1 MCDVSR
7 SNLGIKVTVAEEGD
21 GAAWL
26 AAAVVEHPVL
36 CGLVQVVGPARSHVT
51 QVDYK
56 CT

>member
-1 MCDVSR
+1 
-7 SNLGIKVTVAEEGD
+7 
-21 GAAWL
+21 
-26 AAAVVEHPVL
+26 VL